1 MKLLLVPR
9 WARRLIVI
17 PLLFLAVVSLLGLL
31 PLWLI
36 LAAFVSRFVPGRWRI
51 LRLIWFLFVYLL
63 LEVIAIAA
71 LTACW
76 FGAVFGTRIDR
87 PDWQRRHVAL
97 MGWYLRR
104 VMGTARRTFGL
115 HLVEDPDAEPA
126 AGEASAGRPVLVFS
140 RHAGPGDSIIL
151 VDGVLNGAGRA
162 PRIVLKDLLQLDPAL
177 DLLLN
182 RIPSRF
188 VPTGSRSRE
197 GIIDAISELA
207 ATATARDAVVLFP
220 EGGNFTPGRRTRA
233 IEQLDEIGR
242 ADLAERARNMSHL
255 LPPKPAGALAAIAA
269 APGADVVF
277 VGHAGLEELST
288 MRDMWR
294 GLPMDRRIV
303 VRRWR
308 VRAED
313 IPPPEDREHWLYDR
327 WEDIDAWLAGQKDLD
342 PTARSDRDEGLTRTS
357 DQ

>member
-1 MKLLLVPR
+1 MKLLLLPR
-9 WARRLIVI
+9 WARRLIVN
-17 PLLFLAVVSLLGLL
+17 PLLFLAVLWLLGLL

-36 LAAFVSRFVPGRWRI
+36 VAAFASRFVPGRWRI
-51 LRLIWFLFVYLL
+51 LRLVWFLFVYLL
-63 LEVIAIAA
+63 LEVVAIAA
-71 LTACW
+71 LTGYW
-76 FGAVFGTRIDR
+76 IGAVFGTRIDR
-87 PDWQRRHVAL
+87 PDWQRRHIAL

-104 VMGTARRTFGL
+104 VMGTARHTFGL
-115 HLVEDPDAEPA
+115 HMVEDPDADADSDPDG
-126 AGEASAGRPVLVFS
+126 GEASTGRPVLVFS

-151 VDGVLNGAGRA
+151 VDGVVNGAGRA

-188 VPTGSRSRE
+188 VPTGGRSRD
-197 GIIDAISELA
+197 GIVDAISELA
-207 ATATARDAVVLFP
+207 ATAAEGDALVLFP

-233 IEQLDEIGR
+233 IEQLEEIGR
-242 ADLAERARNMSHL
+242 ADLAERARNMNHL

-269 APGADVVF
+269 APEADVVF

-288 MRDMWR
+288 MRDIWQ

-303 VRRWR
+303 MRRWR

-313 IPPPEDREHWLYDR
+313 IPPPEEREHWLYDR
-327 WEDIDAWLAGQKDLD
+327 WQDIDAWLVGQKELD
-342 PTARSDRDEGLTRTS
+342 PTARSDRGGT
-357 DQ
+357 